1 MLLAIRFTSPFTARL
16 NRIIKRKPV
25 IDGLF
30 SFSAFASDVLDGIRA
45 TRFLDL

>member
-1 MLLAIRFTSPFTARL
+1 MDTGSFALPT
-16 NRIIKRKPV
+16 RIIKRKPV

-30 SFSAFASDVLDGIRA
+30 AFSAFVSDAVDGIQA

>member
-1 MLLAIRFTSPFTARL
+1 M

-30 SFSAFASDVLDGIRA
+30 SFSAFASDALDGIRA
-45 TRFLDL
+45 TRFLNL